1 MDIGPFLL
9 YLQHE
14 KRFSPHT
21 QGAYRKDLGQFLDFI
36 VGQYGG
42 LGVGEL
48 QRFHIRS
55 WIIQMVE
62 DGLKPSS
69 IRRKVSAARAYFAY
83 LMRSGEISS
92 NPMQYLFSPKI
103 GKRLPTVA
111 PENPLLQMLATYT
124 AHAVTFAE
132 LRDAL
137 VLELLYQTGMR
148 RGELIA
154 LTLEHTDLGRMELRV
169 VGKGNKVRIIP
180 ISRGLADLAGRY
192 LAERARAFPEA
203 AGGPLLLTDK
213 GEALYPK
220 WVYNLV
226 HSRLAS
232 VPGLEKRS
240 PHVLRHSFATHLADH
255 GADLNAIKTLLGH
268 ANLSAT
274 EIYTHHTMG
283 RLRKIYEQAHPK
295 AREED

>member
-1 MDIGPFLL
+1 
-9 YLQHE
+9 
-14 KRFSPHT
+14 
-21 QGAYRKDLGQFLDFI
+21 
-36 VGQYGG
+36 
-42 LGVGEL
+42 
-48 QRFHIRS
+48 
-55 WIIQMVE
+55 MVE

-69 IRRKVSAARAYFAY
+69 IRRKVSAARAYFGY
-83 LMRSGEISS
+83 LMRCGEISR
-92 NPMQYLFSPKI
+92 NPMQYLFSPKV

-111 PENPLLQMLATYT
+111 PENPLLQMLATHT
-124 AHAVTFAE
+124 AHAATFAE

-148 RGELIA
+148 RAELVG
-154 LTLEHTDLGRMELRV
+154 LTLEHADLGRMELRV

-180 ISRGLADLAGRY
+180 ISRGLADLAGKY
-192 LAERARAFPEA
+192 LAERARTFPGA

-226 HSRLAS
+226 HIRLAS

-283 RLRKIYEQAHPK
+283 RLRQIYEQAHPK
-295 AREED
+295 ARQED